1 MSAQSSTY
9 AQTAASLN
17 KYWKKIQFPM
27 VQKCFAHGKR
37 EEKQLF
43 NSFEDAGIPWS
54 GYENTIALDLNERGG
69 IASLEDFGAMAKP
82 SSVNAVEGTVTAV
95 HFNGR
100 FNISDV
106 AKYAD
111 RGQENQL
118 QRQLKAQATQKSDAM
133 VEHFSDYFHGSASA
147 LLATTDSDISGT
159 TPTLTLAA
167 GYGQAGI
174 TNAKYLASMFK
185 VGDRVALADSSN
197 VLVDTTDSFGSVTA
211 VSKANG
217 TITLLLDGSVTYS
230 TNGIKIYKA
239 NNIEGTTIAGGS
251 DYLKGIVG
259 DIDIFEAT
267 SLHNVSGS
275 TYPNWTAAYSDTV
288 AGRFTHSKLRK
299 GKDEIKNDGG
309 VEADVLMV
317 SQGVYRDM
325 IAQERAG
332 LRYDD
337 TGGLSFDGD
346 VKAKGLTIFKSKN
359 VPPGYVRLFA
369 RSVMKKWEIL
379 PTEEKASWGELQS
392 YEDYAGMFG
401 RIDWFGNRICTN
413 RKGLAY
419 WTSQTES

>member
-1 MSAQSSTY
+1 MAAQSSAY

-69 IASLEDFGAMAKP
+69 IASIPDFGAMAKP

-133 VEHFSDYFHGSASA
+133 VEHFSDYYHGSATA
-147 LLATTDSDISGT
+147 LLAVSDTDISDAA
-159 TPTLTLAA
+159 PTLTLKS

-174 TNAKYLASMFK
+174 TNAKYLASLFK
-185 VGDRVALADSSN
+185 AGERVVLTDSSN
-197 VLVDTTDSFGSVTA
+197 VLLDTTDSFGLVAST
-211 VSKANG
+211 SKANG
-217 TITLLLDGSVTYS
+217 TVTLTLDGSITYS
-230 TNGIKIYKA
+230 TNGIRIYKA
-239 NNIEGTTIAGGS
+239 NNIEGTTLASGS
-251 DYLKGIVG
+251 DYLKGLVG
-259 DIDIFEAT
+259 DMDIFEAA
-267 SLHNVSGS
+267 SLHNV
-275 TYPNWTAAYSDTV
+275 THDNWTAAYSDTA
-288 AGRFTHSKLRK
+288 AGRFTPAKLRK
-299 GKDEIKNDGG
+299 ARDEIKNDGG
-309 VEADVLMV
+309 VDADVCML

-325 IAQERAG
+325 IAQQSAG
-332 LRYDD
+332 LRFEDA
-337 TGGLSFDGD
+337 GSMSFDGD
-346 VKAKGLTIFKSKN
+346 VKAKGLTWFKSKN
-359 VPPGYVRLFA
+359 VPPGYVRIFA
-369 RSVMKKWEIL
+369 RSVMRKWEIL
-379 PTEEKASWGELQS
+379 PTQEKASWGELQP

-401 RIDWFGNRICTN
+401 RIDWFGNRICVN

-419 WTSQTES
+419 LTNQTEA

>member
-1 MSAQSSTY
+1 MSAQLSTV
-9 AQTAASLN
+9 QTTAASLN
-17 KYWKKIQFPM
+17 KYWKKIQFPT
-27 VQKCFAHGKR
+27 VQKCFSNGKR

-43 NSFEDAGIPWS
+43 DSFQDAGVPYS

-69 IASLEDFGAMAKP
+69 IASLPDFGAMALP

-118 QRQLKAQATQKSDAM
+118 QRQLKSQATQKSDAL
-133 VEHFSDYFHGSASA
+133 VEHVSDYFHGSASA

-159 TPTLTLAA
+159 TATLTLAA
-167 GYGQAGI
+167 GYGQTGI
-174 TNAKYLASMFK
+174 TNAKFLASMWK
-185 VGDRVALADSSN
+185 VGDRGVLATSAN
-197 VLVDTTDSFGSVTA
+197 ALVDGTDSFFAVTA
-211 VSKANG
+211 VSKSAG
-217 TITLLLDGSVTYS
+217 TIDITCDGSVTYS
-230 TNGIKIYKA
+230 TNGIKLYKA
-239 NNIEGTTIAGGS
+239 NSIEGTTLAGGS

-259 DIDIFEAT
+259 DVDIFEAT
-267 SLHNVSGS
+267 TLHNVSGS
-275 TYPNWTAAYSDTV
+275 TYANWNAAYSDTA
-288 AGRFTHSKLRK
+288 AGRFTPTKLRR
-299 GKDEIKNDGG
+299 GRDEIKNDGG

-325 IAQERAG
+325 FAQERAG
-332 LRYDD
+332 LRYEDAGAM
-337 TGGLSFDGD
+337 TFDGD

-369 RSVMKKWEIL
+369 RSVMRKWEIL
-379 PTEEKASWGELQS
+379 PTEERSAWGDLQP

-401 RIDWFGNRICTN
+401 RIDWFGNRICVN

-419 WTSQTES
+419 WTTQTEA